1 MIYTVAVGTSH
12 AIESEDAPMTTR
24 RISRRTVLRG
34 LGATVALPLLD
45 VMRPAAAI
53 GGTGAAAPGAAA
65 SARRLAYLYFP
76 NGIAR
81 GSWHPAETG
90 PDGRLLR
97 LNEWMRP
104 LEPFRDELI
113 IPRNVWTPLGNGHV
127 GGTPTW
133 LTGFDYDRQAVSAG
147 GVSADQIAGRH
158 AGRETLL
165 PSLELSTKGEGFFSN
180 SLPRN
185 SISWSAPD
193 RPLPREVEPRAV
205 FDRMF
210 RPPSGGA
217 SNRSVLDAVLEDAH
231 ALQRAAGRTDRVRL
245 EEYFESVRALERR
258 IEFSERRSA
267 AMGRDRALTDT
278 LTAPEPG
285 IPADHQEYVRLML
298 DLTVAAFQSD
308 ATRVVTFMLDH
319 GQSNRYFNFIPGVQG
334 TWHALSHYRNASG
347 RTEDDDGVTSW
358 SSPEEKQRM
367 YSEVV
372 RWHHRQVA
380 YLLGRLRAIEEPDGR
395 TLLDNSMIV
404 YGATLGDGNAH
415 DPNDLPTLL
424 AGRGGG
430 TIRSGRALDFA
441 EPADLAALH
450 LSLLQ
455 RMGVRIDR
463 FGNSTAPMR
472 EIDA

>member
-1 MIYTVAVGTSH
+1 
-12 AIESEDAPMTTR
+12 MTTR

-45 VMRPAAAI
+45 VMRPVSAL
-53 GGTGAAAPGAAA
+53 GGGAAAAPGAAA

-81 GSWHPAETG
+81 GTWHPAETA
-90 PDGRLLR
+90 PDGRLR
-97 LNEWMRP
+97 KLNEWMRP

-147 GVSADQIAGRH
+147 GVSADQLAARH

-180 SLPRN
+180 SLSRN
-185 SISWSAPD
+185 AISWSAAD

-205 FDRMF
+205 FDRIF

-217 SNRSVLDAVLEDAH
+217 SDRSVMDAVLEDARD
-231 ALQRAAGRTDRVRL
+231 LRRAASRTDRVRL
-245 EEYFESVRALERR
+245 DEYFESIRALERR
-258 IEFSERRSA
+258 IEFSERRSTQLGA
-267 AMGRDRALTDT
+267 DRALTDT

-285 IPADHQEYVRLML
+285 IPSDHGEYVRLML
-298 DLTVAAFQSD
+298 DLLVAAFQSD
-308 ATRVVTFMLDH
+308 ATRVATFMLDH
-319 GQSNRYFNFIPGVQG
+319 GQSNRYFDFIPGVKG

-358 SSPEEKQRM
+358 SSPEEKRRM

-404 YGATLGDGNAH
+404 YGAILGDGNEH
-415 DPNDLPTLL
+415 DPDDLPTLL

-430 TIRSGRALDFA
+430 TIDSGRAVEFA
-441 EPADLAALH
+441 EPTDLANLH

-455 RMGVRIDR
+455 RMGVPIER
-463 FGNSTAPMR
+463 FGNSVTPMR